1 MTPDPS
7 SPAVALPVPAVGLA
21 SAERA
26 KPDMRLL
33 GLLALGHMVIDINQ
47 GSLPVILPF
56 IKDALDLSFAAT
68 GMIVLAA
75 NIASSLIQPLF
86 GYFADQ
92 TARRW
97 LLPLSVLLSSVGL
110 AFTGLAPSYGAVL
123 ALVMITG
130 FGVAAYHPEGYR
142 TATAVAGVRKATGV
156 SIFSTGGNIGIALGP
171 PLLTALLTGFGLVG
185 SLGMLIPGLLTAIL
199 LTAVL
204 PGLSAPPPAVAAARA
219 SAAGARP
226 MVGAM
231 SLLILMVA
239 IRSWTQLGFTTFM
252 PFYWKD
258 VLHGDPR
265 LVGTLLA
272 VFLGAGVVGT
282 LAAGPVADRVG
293 VRRYV
298 VSVFL
303 LAAPI
308 AVGFLFVSG
317 GPLVFVMLA
326 LLGFVLVSTFTV
338 SVVLGQAYLPR
349 NPGMASG
356 LIVGFAIG
364 AGGLGATVLGWVAD
378 HWGLTAALAI
388 SASMPLAGFVVAL
401 FLPDPKTGDVG

>member
-1 MTPDPS
+1 
-7 SPAVALPVPAVGLA
+7 
-21 SAERA
+21 
-26 KPDMRLL
+26 MRLL

-56 IKDALDLSFAAT
+56 LKDALDLSYAAT
-68 GMIVLAA
+68 GVIVLTA
-75 NIASSLIQPLF
+75 NTTSSLIQPLF
-86 GYFADQ
+86 GYLADQ

-123 ALVMITG
+123 GLVMITG

-142 TATAVAGVRKATGV
+142 TATAVAGARKATGV

-171 PLLTALLTGFGLVG
+171 PLLTALLTGFGLAG
-185 SLGMLIPGLLTAIL
+185 SLGMLVPGLLAAVL

-204 PGLSAPPPAVAAARA
+204 PGLSAPPPAAAAARA
-219 SAAGARP
+219 NAAGART

-303 LAAPI
+303 LATPI
-308 AVGFLFVSG
+308 AVGFLFVSSVA
-317 GPLVFVMLA
+317 LVFVMLA

-349 NPGMASG
+349 NPGLASG

-401 FLPDPKTGDVG
+401 FLPDPKTGDFA

>member
-1 MTPDPS
+1 
-7 SPAVALPVPAVGLA
+7 
-21 SAERA
+21 
-26 KPDMRLL
+26 MRLL
-33 GLLALGHMVIDINQ
+33 GFLALGHMVIDINQ
-47 GSLPVILPF
+47 GSFPVILPF
-56 IKDALDLSFAAT
+56 LKDALNLSYAAT
-68 GMIVLAA
+68 GLIVLAA
-75 NIASSLIQPLF
+75 NITSSLIQPLF
-86 GYFADQ
+86 GYLADK

-97 LLPLSVLLSSVGL
+97 LLPISVLLSAVGL
-110 AFTGLAPSYGAVL
+110 GFLGLAPSYGAVL
-123 ALVMITG
+123 ALVVITG

-142 TATAVAGVRKATGV
+142 TATAVAGDRKATGV

-171 PLLTALLTGFGLVG
+171 PLLTVLLTTYGLPG
-185 SLGMLIPGLLTAIL
+185 SLGMLIPGLLVAAL

-204 PGLSAPPPAVAAARA
+204 PRLSAPAPAVARDRA
-219 SAAGARP
+219 SAAGAQT

-231 SLLILMVA
+231 SLLILVVA

-272 VFLGAGVVGT
+272 VFLGAGAIGT

-303 LAAPI
+303 LATPL
-308 AVGFLFVSG
+308 AVGFLFVSSAA
-317 GPLVFVMLA
+317 LVFVLLA

-364 AGGLGATVLGWVAD
+364 AGGIGASALGWVAD
-378 HWGLTAALAI
+378 HWGLTAALGI
-388 SASMPLAGFVVAL
+388 SAVMPLAGFLVAL
-401 FLPDPKTGDVG
+401 FLPDPKTGGVG

>member
-7 SPAVALPVPAVGLA
+7 SPSVALPAPAGVITPA
-21 SAERA
+21 ARA

-33 GLLALGHMVIDINQ
+33 GFLALGHMVIDINQ
-47 GSLPVILPF
+47 GSFPVILPF
-56 IKDALDLSFAAT
+56 LKDALNLSYAAT
-68 GMIVLAA
+68 GLIVLAA
-75 NIASSLIQPLF
+75 NITSSLIQPLF
-86 GYFADQ
+86 GYLADK

-97 LLPLSVLLSSVGL
+97 LLPISVLLSAVGL
-110 AFTGLAPSYGAVL
+110 GFLGLAPSYGAVL
-123 ALVMITG
+123 ALVVITG

-142 TATAVAGVRKATGV
+142 TATAVAGDRKATGV

-171 PLLTALLTGFGLVG
+171 PLLTVLLTTYGLPG
-185 SLGMLIPGLLTAIL
+185 SLGMLVPGLLVAAL
-199 LTAVL
+199 LTVL
-204 PGLSAPPPAVAAARA
+204 PRLSAPAPTVARDRA
-219 SAAGARP
+219 SAAGAQT

-231 SLLILMVA
+231 SLLILVVA

-252 PFYWKD
+252 PFYWRD

-272 VFLGAGVVGT
+272 VFLGAGAIGT

-303 LAAPI
+303 LATPL
-308 AVGFLFVSG
+308 AVGFLFVSS
-317 GPLVFVMLA
+317 GPLVFVLLA

-338 SVVLGQAYLPR
+338 SVVLGQAYLPKH
-349 NPGMASG
+349 PGMASG

-364 AGGLGATVLGWVAD
+364 AGGVGASALGWVAD
-378 HWGLTAALAI
+378 HWGLTTALGI
-388 SASMPLAGFVVAL
+388 SAVMPLAGFLVAL
-401 FLPDPKTGDVG
+401 FLPDPKTGGAG

>member
-68 GMIVLAA
+68 GMIVLTA

-142 TATAVAGVRKATGV
+142 TATAVAGARKATGV

-298 VSVFL
+298 VGVFL

-401 FLPDPKTGDVG
+401 FLPDPQDR